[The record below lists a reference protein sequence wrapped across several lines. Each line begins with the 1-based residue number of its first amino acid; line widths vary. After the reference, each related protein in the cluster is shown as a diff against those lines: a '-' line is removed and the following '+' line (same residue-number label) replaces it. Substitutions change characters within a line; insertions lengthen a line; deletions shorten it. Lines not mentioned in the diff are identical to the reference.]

1 VSTLDKKTDLEKI
14 TEEIEKSDRKFSGM
28 VSFNDLFT
36 ASFLTSYTQYP
47 NFKALLDAGNYNVN
61 SIADFNSILTP
72 EFDEFINK
80 STKFKSWEEM
90 QTAAVNEYFKRNE

>member
-1 VSTLDKKTDLEKI
+1 MNKKTDLEKI
-14 TEEIEKSDRKFSGM
+14 AEEIEKSDRKFSGM

-36 ASFLTSYTQYP
+36 PSFLTSHTQYS

-61 SIADFNSILTP
+61 SLADFNAILNP

-80 STKFKSWEEM
+80 TTQFKSWEEM
-90 QTAAVNEYFKRNE
+90 QSTAVDEYFKRKK